1 MASRRDEL
9 NAYSFARK
17 RTNAAFLK
25 PLPNGSI
32 ESAPK
37 PFKAVVP
44 SIVMG
49 VLVLVGFGACGI
61 IKPVAPQGWDTVGT
75 NVIVGDE
82 STTRYVVLNSTDSN
96 GKKQKLLHPI
106 LNLASAKLLLDPK
119 KFQVVKVKESELDGK
134 LPHGPAIGI
143 PYAPDR
149 LPSPAD
155 VDKPKTWA
163 VCDRPGNSGIN
174 NKTEQA
180 VFVLGGKDKQLVD
193 DTRKGK
199 LDLHQA
205 LYVED
210 PDHQKWL
217 VDHNGFAFQMIA
229 NLGQAVT
236 EQQTHTKHTD
246 TEADRALRRIIF
258 GSKAEPQQVTADFMN
273 TLVKSP
279 FPIVMPKVDGAGG
292 TTTDSRVPEAAK
304 KVGSILLSG
313 DGQKYVVVKD
323 GVEQVSNFVANLL
336 EQGDNAAS
344 VNGSGGG
351 ALKPVNVATG
361 SVRPKPD
368 DTNHPITFLGKI
380 PGKGIDNPWPSEMV
394 TAANDFTHGSQTGGL
409 TTPTNNGVSCSVYK
423 GTTTK
428 YPGVEELG
436 YANGI
441 PNMTTWVGDD
451 YPAKI
456 ASGATSYV
464 TPGSGLLYQQTDTA
478 AQKSGSL
485 FLVTDT
491 GLRYS
496 IPRNNDSANKA
507 GSDKQDIDQS
517 QIHLGY
523 GDAHPPLLLSAWSK
537 LLSAGPSLDVHSA
550 EQPQAS

>member
-37 PFKAVVP
+37 PLKAVVP

-49 VLVLVGFGACGI
+49 VMVLVGFGACGI
-61 IKPVAPQGWDTVGT
+61 FKPVAPQGWDTVGT

-82 STTRYVVLNSTDSN
+82 STTRYVVLNSKDASGN
-96 GKKQKLLHPI
+96 KQKLLHPI

-134 LPHGPAIGI
+134 MPHGPAIGI

-149 LPSPAD
+149 LPSSSE

-163 VCDRPGNSGIN
+163 VCDRPGSGVNS
-174 NKTEQA
+174 KTQQA
-180 VFVLGGKDKQLVD
+180 VFVLGGKDKQLVEG
-193 DTRKGK
+193 KQGK

-210 PDHQKWL
+210 PDGVKWL

-229 NLGQAVT
+229 DAKRAFA
-236 EQQTHTKHTD
+236 EQRANVKHTD
-246 TEADRALRRIIF
+246 TEADRSLRRTIF
-258 GSKAEPQQVTADFMN
+258 DSQAEPQQVSAEFMN

-279 FPIVMPKVDGAGG
+279 YAISMPTVDGAGG
-292 TTTDSRVPEAAK
+292 ATTDTRVPSAAR
-304 KVGSILLSG
+304 KVGSILQAG
-313 DGQKYVVVKD
+313 DGQKYVVVRD
-323 GVEQVSNFVANLL
+323 GVEQVSNFVAKLL
-336 EQGDNAAS
+336 EQGTNAAT
-344 VNGSGGG
+344 VNGGSSN
-351 ALKPVNVATG
+351 ALEPVRVATG
-361 SVRPKPD
+361 SVHPKLD
-368 DTNHPITFLGKI
+368 DTNRPVTFMGKI
-380 PGKGIDNPWPSEMV
+380 PGLDIDNPWPGEAV
-394 TAANDFTHGSQTGGL
+394 TAANDFAHGSQTGGL
-409 TTPTNNGVSCSVYK
+409 TTPTKNGVSCSVYR
-423 GTTTK
+423 GTTSK
-428 YPGVEELG
+428 YAGVEQLG

-441 PNMTTWVGDD
+441 PNMGTWVGKD

-456 ASGATSYV
+456 AAGSTSYV
-464 TPGSGLLYQQTDTA
+464 TPGSGLLYQQVDTPR
-478 AQKSGSL
+478 QKSGSL

-496 IPRNNDSANKA
+496 IPRNNDSAHKA
-507 GSDKQDIDQS
+507 GSDKQEIDQA

-537 LLSAGPSLDVHSA
+537 LLSAGPALDVQSA
-550 EQPQAS
+550 RQPQAS